1 MIYFLVVAYLLMAA
15 LFLVMWL
22 NAFQKDTGLSD
33 NEKVASLIVLSIA
46 SLFWPIVVPISKF
59 ELLIKTNTNIDNPAG
74 AIKTPQKKQSIQL
87 ELSPVKQ

>member
-33 NEKVASLIVLSIA
+33 DDKVSSLIVLSIA
-46 SLFWPIVVPISKF
+46 SLFWPIVVPISNF
-59 ELLIKTNTNIDNPAG
+59 ELVIKRNIDNPAG
-74 AIKTPQKKQSIQL
+74 AIKTQEPQSVQL